1 MASLKTKFSVGL
13 FMVLGV
19 ILAIVLVIWLGVS
32 NYLDKGLL
40 YAAYFDESVQGLD
53 QDSAVKYRGVTI
65 GKVQEITVAPDGEL
79 IQVVLKIDNEPS
91 LQRSPE
97 KIVAQ
102 LKSVGIT
109 GLMFIE
115 LNISKAKAPNLTP
128 NLSFQSNYPVI
139 ATRPSDIS
147 LLFQSIDNVLT
158 TMGAVD
164 LNKIFQKMA
173 DTLDG
178 IDAAITQAHVGNIST
193 KLNTTLTSLN
203 HRLESD
209 QWQTI
214 MDSATQAADRINHF
228 GQNANLAVTRF
239 DRTIMG
245 LEQLIE
251 KNRPTIDHAVKE
263 LDRSIATLN
272 RVIKGG
278 DHLVQNTDQRIDGL
292 NQELLTILQR
302 LDAAS
307 LAIHQFS
314 ERIAQDPTQL
324 LWGKPLSEKSTLQQ

>member
-19 ILAIVLVIWLGVS
+19 MLAIALVIWLGVS

-79 IQVVLKIDNEPS
+79 IQVVLKIDNQPS

-109 GLMFIE
+109 GLMYIE
-115 LNISKAKAPNLTP
+115 LNISKSGALDLTP
-128 NLSFQSNYPVI
+128 NLSFQSDFPVI

-178 IDAAITQAHVGNIST
+178 IDAAIRQAHVGNIST
-193 KLNTTLTSLN
+193 QLNATLTSLN

-228 GQNANLAVTRF
+228 GDNANSAVARF

-272 RVIKGG
+272 RVINGS

-292 NQELLTILQR
+292 NQELLRILQR

-307 LAIHQFS
+307 QAIHQFS
-314 ERIAQDPTQL
+314 EQIAQDPTQL
-324 LWGKPLSEKSTLQQ
+324 LWGKPPSQKSTLQQ

>member
-19 ILAIVLVIWLGVS
+19 ILAVALVIWLGVS

-109 GLMFIE
+109 GLMYIE
-115 LNISKAKAPNLTP
+115 LNISKIGVPDLTP
-128 NLSFQSNYPVI
+128 NLSFQSDYPVV

-147 LLFQSIDNVLT
+147 LLFKSIDNVLT

-173 DTLDG
+173 ATLDG
-178 IDAAITQAHVGNIST
+178 IDAAITQAQVGDISAQ
-193 KLNTTLTSLN
+193 LNATLTALN

-214 MDSATQAADRINHF
+214 MDSATQAADRINDF
-228 GQNANLAVTRF
+228 GHNANSAVAHF

-263 LDRSIATLN
+263 LDRSIAILN
-272 RVIKGG
+272 RVAMGG
-278 DHLVQNTDQRIDGL
+278 DDLVQNTDQRIDGL
-292 NQELLTILQR
+292 NQELLSIFQR
-302 LDAAS
+302 LNAAS
-307 LAIHQFS
+307 QAIHQFS
-314 ERIAQDPTQL
+314 ERIAQDPTQM
-324 LWGKPLSEKSTLQQ
+324 LWGKPLSEKSTLR